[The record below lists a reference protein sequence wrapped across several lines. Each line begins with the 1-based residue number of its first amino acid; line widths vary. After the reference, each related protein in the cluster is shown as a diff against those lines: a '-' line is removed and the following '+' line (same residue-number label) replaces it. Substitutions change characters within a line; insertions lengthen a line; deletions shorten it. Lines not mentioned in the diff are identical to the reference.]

1 MNRIFTILGL
11 VTCLSSAPVAS
22 DAVPVQWPL
31 SDTMKANAGL
41 VIGTPF
47 RSSDQ
52 EVLSGGSSR
61 ERDINSTPCIE
72 QFSMCKPDYRVD
84 ALLLLTDQTT
94 LIGHLTLEEYASLAE
109 IAAVTDMY
117 LTQGRLTV
125 RFFGGAWPGS
135 LLSVFETSFLL

>member
-1 MNRIFTILGL
+1 MKGIFTILGL
-11 VTCLSSAPVAS
+11 VTCLSSVPATS

-31 SDTMKANAGL
+31 SDTTKANAGL
-41 VIGTPF
+41 VMGTQL

-52 EVLSGGSSR
+52 DVLSGGSSR
-61 ERDINSTPCIE
+61 ERDINSAACIE

-84 ALLLLTDQTT
+84 ALLFLTDQTT
-94 LIGHLTLEEYASLAE
+94 LIGHLTLDEYASLAE
-109 IAAVTDMY
+109 IAAVTNIY
-117 LTQGRLTV
+117 LTEGALTV